1 MASGPPAQLVAFTE
15 APSSFAAVSG
25 SGSSPVPPMP
35 VILEPGIRA
44 ELPIALAAEDK
55 SALPLLLL
63 IVTDKEGATS
73 EEVSAPMH
81 GAFGTMSAG
90 TAAMDVA
97 ATGSTVPLLPGGIA
111 PSGLLP
117 SAAVIPTVDNDG
129 VAPQAWT
136 LLVMPDVEAAIAP
149 GTPDIVLAPTA
160 SIPAAGS
167 PAATGIPDKAL
178 NPPPSKTGRVVP
190 AAIVEQLL
198 EPDPKLSG
206 EVAAIAEGPPIEL
219 VCERAGPAQRSD
231 KPAIIAK
238 HSLTGCFIW
247 RSRRDSADDS
257 WPRCVMHDLQQ
268 SISPARPS
276 KLKSAISD
284 AIKFPFSLLK
294 SVSWRDSP
302 SAGA

>member
-1 MASGPPAQLVAFTE
+1 MASGPPAQFVAFTE

-117 SAAVIPTVDNDG
+117 SAAVVPTVDKDG

-136 LLVMPDVEAAIAP
+136 LLVMPPV
-149 GTPDIVLAPTA
+149 TPDIVLAPPA
-160 SIPAAGS
+160 SIAAAGS

-206 EVAAIAEGPPIEL
+206 DVAAIAEGPPIEL

-238 HSLTGCFIW
+238 HSLTGYFIW
-247 RSRRDSADDS
+247 RSRRNSADDR

-284 AIKFPFSLLK
+284 AIKFPFSLPK